1 MKPKNER
8 CRAHTCSEK
17 KFMNPHVHTK
27 KKFMYP
33 HTEIKLHVPAHTDKK
48 NSSTCTHIGR
58 ILEKPVK
65 FTSKF
70 RKIMLLLV
78 GRGHEVHKSCYYRIW
93 FITFVVSLQ
102 NSSLLAKLLYTV
114 LFVCPLKAEA
124 SKAIRGEQEMK
135 QLKWKET

>member
-1 MKPKNER
+1 MR
-8 CRAHTCSEK
+8 GAAHTHAQK
-17 KFMNPHVHTK
+17 KNSRTPRTRTK

-33 HTEIKLHVPAHTDKK
+33 HTEIKFHVPAHTDKK
-48 NSSTCTHIGR
+48 NSSTRTHIGR

-70 RKIMLLLV
+70 RKIMLLLI

-114 LFVCPLKAEA
+114 LFVCPLKAV
-124 SKAIRGEQEMK
+124 RGEQEMK

>member
-8 CRAHTCSEK
+8 GCAHTCSEK
-17 KFMNPHVHTK
+17 KFMNPMHMHK

-33 HTEIKLHVPAHTDKK
+33 HTEIKFHVPTHTDKR
-48 NSSTCTHIGR
+48 NSSTRTHIGR

-114 LFVCPLKAEA
+114 LFVCPLKAV
-124 SKAIRGEQEMK
+124 RGEQEMK